1 MVTNRRRNQKT
12 KWDFRA
18 MAVGKFIDEEHTIWS
33 DHTKAY
39 SSVKEYVED
48 IGTKQLYYIPLCEDL
63 RVKPENLMEYLEQ
76 HDGIKEMCSLIK
88 VLLAVH
94 SNIAIK
100 GFQRARDAENFLS
113 LLEQLDYQVPA
124 DKETEALMTDIPP
137 ENLRKWTN
145 LRHNP
150 HSGYRYDDF
159 MPRN

>member
-1 MVTNRRRNQKT
+1 MVTNRRRNRKI

-33 DHTKAY
+33 EHTKAY
-39 SSVKEYVED
+39 GSVKQYVED

-124 DKETEALMTDIPP
+124 DKETESLMTDIPP

-145 LRHNP
+145 LRHRSLP
-150 HSGYRYDDF
+150 GYRYEDF